1 MNVLPCMIEVISG
14 IFSMG
19 LGEILQYLTIIPN
32 KNMEQLFK
40 TLDLVMNKEGINRK
54 MNLGAVC
61 EGD

>member
-1 MNVLPCMIEVISG
+1 MIEVISG

-40 TLDLVMNKEGINRK
+40 TLDLVMNKEGINKK
-54 MNLGAVC
+54 MNLGAV
-61 EGD
+61 